1 MCGVAGQGG
10 NAMWLPHI
18 RVLEVLCLLA
28 CGAMGLVIVLRA
40 VRVRPSRRE
49 LGAYALGTVL
59 CAAGACLRWAGPGMG
74 PDESVP
80 PWPVGL
86 TAVGAI
92 LVCWGFMAWVRRASP
107 SRSPERTETDDEG
120 VRQLAP
126 DGEVAGTMR
135 WADLR
140 EVWIRTTNLGPFGD
154 DMFIVL
160 VGAGG
165 ECVIPSESQGVEG
178 LVERL
183 TELPGFDEEAYTEAM
198 RSTDNAR
205 FCVWRR
211 TGELPTGPR

>member
-1 MCGVAGQGG
+1 
-10 NAMWLPHI
+10 
-18 RVLEVLCLLA
+18 
-28 CGAMGLVIVLRA
+28 
-40 VRVRPSRRE
+40 
-49 LGAYALGTVL
+49 
-59 CAAGACLRWAGPGMG
+59 
-74 PDESVP
+74 
-80 PWPVGL
+80 
-86 TAVGAI
+86 
-92 LVCWGFMAWVRRASP
+92 
-107 SRSPERTETDDEG
+107 
-120 VRQLAP
+120 
-126 DGEVAGTMR
+126 MR

-183 TELPGFDEEAYTEAM
+183 TELPGFDEEAYTEAI